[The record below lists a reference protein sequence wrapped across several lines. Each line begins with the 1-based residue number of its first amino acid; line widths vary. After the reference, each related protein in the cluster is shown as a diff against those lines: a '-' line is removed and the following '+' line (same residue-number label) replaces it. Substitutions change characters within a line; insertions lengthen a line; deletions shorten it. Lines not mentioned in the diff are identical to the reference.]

1 MVLNSWHE
9 KRNISITT
17 EMCDFLVMFDV
28 GKEDVT
34 TEEGL
39 DGVGL
44 GGEMFLVLPLDVK
57 LQ

>member
-1 MVLNSWHE
+1 
-9 KRNISITT
+9 
-17 EMCDFLVMFDV
+17 MCDFLVMFDV